1 MSHTADF
8 EASLTMTM
16 TAVVIASLMASLS
29 AGYPSRGDV
38 ERKVNCKDQTASEGP
53 CSIKYKVSTCSFLE
67 PHQRNRARGWG
78 RVVGIGVLERRP
90 VLPSNMPDNTERR
103 IPAPPKHDMPGE
115 RCQQTYLDFGFCCF
129 SLTQFTR
136 FARKWTS
143 STSST
148 RQLPRTPSPGS
159 PRPAARPNRR
169 AGRSRRR
176 RWRCSKSAKA
186 PRICTETVV
195 PRIQIGSKQG
205 RGMPAATTRILL
217 PPAHKRARPRKYG
230 TVRVRGRQFVLISG
244 ALDDYLTN
252 TVLTIAHF
260 SPTMILFPTTPRL
273 SPAHRVT
280 SRAAPAPAMVR
291 RAAPRRCA
299 GQRQDGNPGQH
310 DGPPERDRSL
320 QLRDP
325 RRDKEQ
331 GQMQPAAHRVRRGVH
346 GGLFGVHSP
355 FPPLFLL
362 LLLLLL
368 SFLLFF

>member
-1 MSHTADF
+1 
-8 EASLTMTM
+8 
-16 TAVVIASLMASLS
+16 
-29 AGYPSRGDV
+29 
-38 ERKVNCKDQTASEGP
+38 
-53 CSIKYKVSTCSFLE
+53 
-67 PHQRNRARGWG
+67 
-78 RVVGIGVLERRP
+78 
-90 VLPSNMPDNTERR
+90 
-103 IPAPPKHDMPGE
+103 MPGE

-252 TVLTIAHF
+252 TVLTIAQF
-260 SPTMILFPTTPRL
+260 L
-273 SPAHRVT
+273 AHYDFISHDAPPVPCA
-280 SRAAPAPAMVR
+280 SRHISCGPGPGHGPPR
-291 RAAPRRCA
+291 RAAPLRR
-299 GQRQDGNPGQH
+299 
-310 DGPPERDRSL
+310 
-320 QLRDP
+320 
-325 RRDKEQ
+325 
-331 GQMQPAAHRVRRGVH
+331 AAARW
-346 GGLFGVHSP
+346 
-355 FPPLFLL
+355 
-362 LLLLLL
+362 
-368 SFLLFF
+368 